1 MYKNTKGKRRH
12 GVNVEMRGTRPIS
25 NWQIYTLNADF
36 FMKSNK
42 DVRATLCLGIY
53 TTWRNKTYI
62 VRGSQKSFHLGLSK
76 RNLYWIAGLFLL
88 RRLSRDAVIT
98 GKENN
103 MKDN

>member
-1 MYKNTKGKRRH
+1 
-12 GVNVEMRGTRPIS
+12 
-25 NWQIYTLNADF
+25 
-36 FMKSNK
+36 MKSNK

-88 RRLSRDAVIT
+88 RPLSGDVVIAR
-98 GKENN
+98 KENN